1 MFITILLI
9 IKIINKMKY
18 LYALGALIVLACIC
32 QDDIFV
38 LFQPAPAN
46 EQKLV
51 AVAVSKDTAAVDTN
65 IVKMIAEETAY
76 DRALPEPVKIAEK
89 ITVKN
94 PIVINNDTTVK
105 KIPQK
110 TFDRSQ
116 TVNLNG
122 KTYQG
127 LEDELIACI
136 AYVENYFPTSYFCG
150 AKWTIGYGT
159 TGYTNGRRV
168 LPDQR
173 ITKKE
178 ARACVRH
185 HLRSYVFP
193 IIDQHVERELS
204 EGEMLA
210 TCLFIY
216 NIGGGNFANKK
227 GNGRPCAFLKA
238 LNDNESPQECAR
250 KMTEFY
256 RSAGKKVD
264 GLLKRR
270 WVEGAI
276 FCGYLT
282 AEDILQLEPAGF
294 YNSRSLKDYYVSN
307 RPDKDGFYSYKFDQV
322 TVDRFLDNNQGTNKR
337 VLDII

>member
-1 MFITILLI
+1 
-9 IKIINKMKY
+9 MKSY
-18 LYALGALIVLACIC
+18 LYALGTLIMLACIC

-38 LFQPAPAN
+38 LLQPAPAN
-46 EQKLV
+46 EQKSAATAIV
-51 AVAVSKDTAAVDTN
+51 PADTAVVDTN
-65 IVKMIAEETAY
+65 IVEMTKETMSAY

-94 PIVINNDTTVK
+94 HIVINNDTAVK
-105 KIPQK
+105 KVPQNV
-110 TFDRSQ
+110 FDRSE
-116 TVNLNG
+116 TVSLNG
-122 KTYQG
+122 KTYRG

-150 AKWTIGYGT
+150 ARWTIGYGT
-159 TGYTNGRRV
+159 TGYADGKKV
-168 LPDQR
+168 LPNQR
-173 ITKKE
+173 ISKKE
-178 ARACVRH
+178 AQNCVRH

-193 IIDQHVERELS
+193 VIDQYVERELS

-216 NIGGGNFANKK
+216 NIGGGNFANQK
-227 GNGRPCAFLKA
+227 GIGRSCAFLKA
-238 LNDNESPQECAR
+238 LNDNKSSQECAR

-294 YNSRSLKDYYVSN
+294 YNSRSLNDYYVSS
-307 RPDKDGFYSYKFDQV
+307 RPDRDGFYSYRFDQD
-322 TVDRFLDNNQGTNKR
+322 TVQRFLDQNRGTNKR
-337 VLDII
+337 VIDII

>member
-1 MFITILLI
+1 
-9 IKIINKMKY
+9 MKY
-18 LYALGALIVLACIC
+18 LYYVLGVLIVLICIC
-32 QDDIFV
+32 QDDIFI
-38 LFQPAPAN
+38 LFQSMPQN
-46 EQKLV
+46 QKQLAENTV
-51 AVAVSKDTAAVDTN
+51 ISVDSVDAAEVVVLTEEVSACDQGLPEAVNIAEKAAK
-65 IVKMIAEETAY
+65 KMAEET
-76 DRALPEPVKIAEK
+76 EV
-89 ITVKN
+89 
-94 PIVINNDTTVK
+94 VINK
-105 KIPQK
+105 KSVEPACSQPDSRL
-110 TFDRSQ
+110 FDR
-116 TVNLNG
+116 TEAVRLNG

-159 TGYTNGRRV
+159 TGYTNGRKV
-168 LPDQR
+168 SPGQS
-173 ITKKE
+173 ISKE
-178 ARACVRH
+178 TAQDCVRH

-193 IIDQHVERELS
+193 VIDQYVDRELS
-204 EGEMLA
+204 ENEMLA

-216 NIGGGNFANKK
+216 NIGGGNFANKR
-227 GNGRPCAFLKA
+227 GNGRPSAFLKA
-238 LNDNESPQECAR
+238 LNDNESSEECAR

-294 YNSRSLKDYYVSN
+294 YNSRNLTDYYMSS
-307 RPDKDGFYSYKFDQV
+307 RPDRDGFYSYKFDQD
-322 TVDRFLDNNQGTNKR
+322 TVDRFLDQNRGSNRR
-337 VLDII
+337 VIDII